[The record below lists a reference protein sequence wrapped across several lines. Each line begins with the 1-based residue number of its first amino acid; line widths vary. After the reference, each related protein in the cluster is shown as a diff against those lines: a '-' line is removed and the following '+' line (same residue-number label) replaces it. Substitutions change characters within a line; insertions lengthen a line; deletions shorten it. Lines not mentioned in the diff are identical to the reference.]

1 MAYIAFV
8 TVATPP
14 EDEIIALG
22 EALDELNI
30 PFIWSLN
37 DEKKKQ
43 MPEKF
48 MRRSIEHCKWSADD
62 GRPLFK
68 DHGMNGRMVEEVWG
82 IGMKVKSLV
91 FTKNEVAKSLKVI
104 FGDEKR
110 KKMRENVE
118 EIVMKA
124 AGS

>member
-1 MAYIAFV
+1 M
-8 TVATPP
+8 
-14 EDEIIALG
+14 
-22 EALDELNI
+22 
-30 PFIWSLN
+30 
-37 DEKKKQ
+37 
-43 MPEKF
+43 M
-48 MRRSIEHCKWSADD
+48 
-62 GRPLFK
+62 GRPLFR

-91 FTKNEVAKSLKVI
+91 FTKNEVVKSLKVI